1 MNNHKEQ
8 KQTEKKLASLIFRYS
23 ILFLIIDA
31 VIAIL
36 FIKRKLG
43 FFRAVYFL
51 YTINF
56 VLLPLA
62 NICFVFLRL
71 FATKTV
77 NRVPHALQNVWRL
90 FRIDKREITVKLVFS
105 LLLLSIFVYATF
117 IEPNNIQIDKVEIK
131 TGKVSE
137 EITILHISDIQSVSV
152 GKYEQK
158 VFQIIEKLNPDLIL
172 HTGDLMQTN
181 QNTEMEKMAKLFK
194 QLSPKYGIYHSMGD
208 TDSFW
213 SVGDT
218 DSLRPMGATGSLG
231 PIKQFCTLSGVRLL
245 IDKNATIKGKEVK
258 LNMLGLSLYN
268 SRRGNKA
275 FIKNWKNRSKKNEFT
290 IVFGHAPEY
299 ISGILKLDIDLCLA
313 GHTHGG
319 QIRVPFWGPIITLSR
334 FPKKWS
340 MGYRKINN
348 THINV
353 SAGVGTEHA
362 GNLPPIRFNCPPV
375 MTLLTLKP
383 QTN

>member
-1 MNNHKEQ
+1 MNSQKEQ
-8 KQTEKKLASLIFRYS
+8 KQTKKKKLASIILRYS
-23 ILFLIIDA
+23 ILFLIID
-31 VIAIL
+31 VFIAIL

-43 FFRAVYFL
+43 FFRTIYFL

-56 VLLPLA
+56 VLLPLV
-62 NICFVFLRL
+62 NICFVLLRL

-77 NRVPHALQNVWRL
+77 NSVPHALQNVWRL
-90 FRIDKREITVKLVFS
+90 FRIDKREIAVNLAFS

-117 IEPNNIQIDKVEIK
+117 IEPNNIQVDKVEIK
-131 TGKVSE
+131 SSKVSK

-181 QNTEMEKMAKLFK
+181 RNTEMKKLAKLFK
-194 QLSPKYGIYHSMGD
+194 HLNPKYGIYHSMGD
-208 TDSFW
+208 TDL
-213 SVGDT
+213 
-218 DSLRPMGATGSLG
+218 LRAV
-231 PIKQFCTLSGVRLL
+231 KQFCTLSGVKTL
-245 IDKNATIKGKEVK
+245 IDNNAIINGKEVK
-258 LNMLGLSLYN
+258 LNILGLSLYK
-268 SRRGNKA
+268 SRRGNRT
-275 FIKNWKNRSKKNEFT
+275 FIKNWKNNSKKNEFT

-299 ISGILKLDIDLCLA
+299 ISGILRLDIDLCLA

-319 QIRVPFWGPIITLSR
+319 QIRVPFWGPIVTLSR

-348 THINV
+348 THFNV
-353 SAGVGTEHA
+353 SAGIGSEHA
-362 GNLPPIRFNCPPV
+362 GNLPSIRFNCPPV

-383 QTN
+383 

>member
-1 MNNHKEQ
+1 
-8 KQTEKKLASLIFRYS
+8 
-23 ILFLIIDA
+23 
-31 VIAIL
+31 
-36 FIKRKLG
+36 
-43 FFRAVYFL
+43 
-51 YTINF
+51 
-56 VLLPLA
+56 
-62 NICFVFLRL
+62 
-71 FATKTV
+71 
-77 NRVPHALQNVWRL
+77 
-90 FRIDKREITVKLVFS
+90 
-105 LLLLSIFVYATF
+105 
-117 IEPNNIQIDKVEIK
+117 
-131 TGKVSE
+131 
-137 EITILHISDIQSVSV
+137 
-152 GKYEQK
+152 
-158 VFQIIEKLNPDLIL
+158 
-172 HTGDLMQTN
+172 MQTN
-181 QNTEMEKMAKLFK
+181 QNTEMKKMAKLFK

-208 TDSFW
+208 TDSLW

-218 DSLRPMGATGSLG
+218 DSLRPMGDTGSLG

-290 IVFGHAPEY
+290 IVIGHAPEY

-334 FPKKWS
+334 FPRKWA

-353 SAGVGTEHA
+353 SAGIGTEHA

-383 QTN
+383 